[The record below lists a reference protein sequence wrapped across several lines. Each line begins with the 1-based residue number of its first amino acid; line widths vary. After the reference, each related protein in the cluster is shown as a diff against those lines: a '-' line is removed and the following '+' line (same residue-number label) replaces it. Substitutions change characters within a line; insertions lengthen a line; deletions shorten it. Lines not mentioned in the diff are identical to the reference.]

1 MKSKYEKDFQIK
13 FSTLSSNKIFC
24 FSSTCRT
31 VFSSERVLTALHVG
45 HNKTENPQDL
55 FGDLRFKMA
64 DPGFSVRSARD
75 FILDLIGS
83 SSGPARGDL
92 EC

>member
-1 MKSKYEKDFQIK
+1 MKRIFKLSFQIQVLIK
-13 FSTLSSNKIFC
+13 FSVLA
-24 FSSTCRT
+24 STCST

-55 FGDLRFKMA
+55 FGELRFKMA

-83 SSGPARGDL
+83 SSGPARGDS
-92 EC
+92 EY

>member
-1 MKSKYEKDFQIK
+1 MKRIFKLSFQIQVLIK
-13 FSTLSSNKIFC
+13 FSVLA
-24 FSSTCRT
+24 STCRT

-83 SSGPARGDL
+83 SSGPARGDS
-92 EC
+92 EY

>member
-1 MKSKYEKDFQIK
+1 MKRIFKLSFQIQVLIK
-13 FSTLSSNKIFC
+13 FSVLA
-24 FSSTCRT
+24 STCST

-83 SSGPARGDL
+83 SSGPARGDS
-92 EC
+92 EY

>member
-1 MKSKYEKDFQIK
+1 MKRIFKLSFQIQVLIK
-13 FSTLSSNKIFC
+13 FSVLA
-24 FSSTCRT
+24 STCST

>member
-1 MKSKYEKDFQIK
+1 MKRIFKLSFQLQVLIK
-13 FSTLSSNKIFC
+13 FSVLA
-24 FSSTCRT
+24 STCST

>member
-1 MKSKYEKDFQIK
+1 MKRIFKLSFQIQVLIK
-13 FSTLSSNKIFC
+13 FSVLA
-24 FSSTCRT
+24 STCST

-92 EC
+92 EY